1 MSTDDYEHKLMIMIQ
16 ENEKLVELV
25 NEITSE
31 SNQWKTQY
39 EQL

>member
-1 MSTDDYEHKLMIMIQ
+1 MSVEDYEQKLMVMIQ

-31 SNQWKTQY
+31 SNQWKT
-39 EQL
+39 